1 MLRKIGVT
9 RIYEVADGVAALEM
23 IATSMELPAV
33 IIIDLNMPRM
43 DGIELIHCLWE
54 QYYRPALIIASA
66 ADAKL
71 ISTVEAMVTALN
83 FPMLGTVQK
92 PIMGSNLEDMLH
104 RFDTAYKPKV
114 ATPANDIRIT
124 ADDLKQ
130 AIIAGDIVPYYQP
143 KVSLQSSS
151 VVSCEAL
158 GRWLHPQHG
167 FIPPSQFIPIAEDH
181 GLIEMLTLH
190 MLECVLDDMDSWLG
204 QDLHMPV
211 AINISMKLLSDRNI
225 ANQLIYRVERRNFQP
240 ENLILEITESALMS
254 NIANSLACISRLR
267 LKGFRLSI
275 DDYGTGFS
283 SMQQLSRIP
292 FTELKIDKSFVTK
305 AHNTDHL
312 RTILQSALDMG
323 SMLGLTTIAEGVET
337 VEELELLKAMGC
349 KEIQGYLF
357 AKPMPSIELNGWL
370 DDNSQKVKAL
380 CLGESVTC

>member
-1 MLRKIGVT
+1 
-9 RIYEVADGVAALEM
+9 
-23 IATSMELPAV
+23 
-33 IIIDLNMPRM
+33 
-43 DGIELIHCLWE
+43 
-54 QYYRPALIIASA
+54 
-66 ADAKL
+66 
-71 ISTVEAMVTALN
+71 MVTALN
-83 FPMLGTVQK
+83 FPMLGTIQK
-92 PIMGSNLEDMLH
+92 PIAGANLENMLQQ
-104 RFDTAYKPKV
+104 FDNAYKPKV
-114 ATPANDIRIT
+114 ATPTNVVRIT
-124 ADDLKQ
+124 PDELKQ
-130 AIIAGDIVPYYQP
+130 AIVAGQIVPYYQP
-143 KVSLQSSS
+143 KVSLQSST

-167 FIPPSQFIPIAEDH
+167 FIPPDQFIPIAEEH

-190 MLECVLDDMDSWLG
+190 MLECVLEDMDDWLE
-204 QDLHMPV
+204 QNLHMPV

-225 ANQLIYRVERRNFQP
+225 ANQLIYRVERRNIHP

-357 AKPMPSIELNGWL
+357 AKPMPSVELSGWL
-370 DDNSQKVKAL
+370 EDNIQKVKAL
-380 CLGESVTC
+380 CSGVALVC